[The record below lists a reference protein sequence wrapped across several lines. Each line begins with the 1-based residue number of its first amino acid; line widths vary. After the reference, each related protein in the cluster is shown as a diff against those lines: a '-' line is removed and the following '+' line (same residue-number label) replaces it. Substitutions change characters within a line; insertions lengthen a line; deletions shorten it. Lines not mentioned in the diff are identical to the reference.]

1 MVFMRRSK
9 CYTVNYIGFKRKEIH
24 SMFGGVALVPEEE
37 IMKKFISLRE
47 RYDEYFIS
55 PGLGNEE
62 NFPHMTLF
70 QSYFDHDID
79 YHQVLHDLSQ
89 HSSENIKNMKIH
101 HVGHVPK
108 GWIFSYV
115 HNNDDLQ
122 DLHCKSFKILRD
134 HIIDEE
140 IPREIDFIGF
150 NENEK
155 HYHLQYG
162 YKYLFEQYRPHITI
176 GVSYD
181 DYIRTLDAIQEEYN
195 SVFLDKNIMFD
206 RMVFYEA
213 GLFGTCKKVIDE
225 IKL

>member
-1 MVFMRRSK
+1 
-9 CYTVNYIGFKRKEIH
+9 
-24 SMFGGVALVPEEE
+24 MFGGIALIPEEE

-47 RYDEYFIS
+47 RYDEYLIS
-55 PGLGNEE
+55 PPLGNKE
-62 NFPHMTLF
+62 NLPHMTLF

-89 HSSENIKNMKIH
+89 HSNENIKNMKISILLE
-101 HVGHVPK
+101 HVPK
-108 GWIFSYV
+108 GWIFSYI

-122 DLHCKSFKILRD
+122 DLHCKSFKILRN
-134 HIIDEE
+134 HILDED
-140 IPREIDFIGF
+140 IPREIDFTGF

-162 YKYLFEQYRPHITI
+162 YKYLFEQYRPHITV
-176 GVSYD
+176 GVSSD
-181 DYIRTLDAIQEEYN
+181 DYIRTLNAIQEEYN
-195 SVFLDKNIMFD
+195 SVFLDKEIIFD

-213 GLFGTCKKVIDE
+213 GLFGTCKKIIDE